1 MKGDTEYKYLIVF
14 VIFLAIKKM
23 VAFTV
28 EAKFPTY
35 QDLDK
40 ASTSWK
46 VLVKIRNAL
55 NLLSLLFASYFL
67 YNYKFTFS
75 VMLIFTIILLRS
87 VLYFLVDNQLV
98 WLFINKTPKT
108 KEVVHFLNTYGDS
121 ISDFLIT
128 LVAVYALAKIFAPK

>member
-67 YNYKFTFS
+67 YNYRFTSS
-75 VMLIFTIILLRS
+75 VMLIFWIVWLRAIF
-87 VLYFLVDNQLV
+87 YFLIDDQLV
-98 WLFINKTPKT
+98 WLFINKTHKT
-108 KEVVHFLNTYGDS
+108 RTIVHDLNTYGDS
-121 ISDFLIT
+121 ATHSIVAISAI
-128 LVAVYALAKIFAPK
+128 YALAKIFAPK

>member
-55 NLLSLLFASYFL
+55 NLLSLLFSAYFL
-67 YNYKFTFS
+67 YNYRFTP
-75 VMLIFTIILLRS
+75 VITLIFWMFLIRS
-87 VLYFLVDNQLV
+87 IYYFVINERYI
-98 WLFINKTPKT
+98 WLFINKTPET
-108 KEVVHFLNTYGDS
+108 VRIVRDLNTYGDS
-121 ISDFLIT
+121 ATHSI
-128 LVAVYALAKIFAPK
+128 VAIIAIYALAKIFAPK

>member
-1 MKGDTEYKYLIVF
+1 MKGDVEYTILIAF
-14 VIFLAIKKM
+14 VAFLLIKKF
-23 VAFTV
+23 VALVV
-28 EAKFPTY
+28 EVKFPTY

-40 ASTSWK
+40 ASDLWRSI
-46 VLVKIRNAL
+46 VKIRSAL
-55 NLLSLLFASYFL
+55 NFITIFVTSYFL
-67 YNYKFTFS
+67 YNYRF
-75 VMLIFTIILLRS
+75 VAAARLIFTIILLRS

-128 LVAVYALAKIFAPK
+128 LVAVYALTTIFAPK

>member
-1 MKGDTEYKYLIVF
+1 MKGDVEYTILIAF
-14 VIFLAIKKM
+14 VAFLLIKKF
-23 VAFTV
+23 VALVV
-28 EAKFPTY
+28 EVKFPTY

-40 ASTSWK
+40 ASDLWRSI
-46 VLVKIRNAL
+46 VKIRSAL
-55 NLLSLLFASYFL
+55 NFITIFVTSYFL
-67 YNYKFTFS
+67 YNYRF
-75 VMLIFTIILLRS
+75 VAAARLIFTIILLRS

-128 LVAVYALAKIFAPK
+128 LVAVYALKTIFAPK

>member
-1 MKGDTEYKYLIVF
+1 MNGDTEYKYLIVF

-75 VMLIFTIILLRS
+75 VMLIFWIVWLRAIF
-87 VLYFLVDNQLV
+87 YFLIDDQLV
-98 WLFINKTPKT
+98 WLFINKTHKT
-108 KEVVHFLNTYGDS
+108 RTIVHDLNTYGDS
-121 ISDFLIT
+121 VSDFLIA